1 MESDSKTPCQHT
13 STERSFSVTTSVLAL
28 NFALKN
34 QFIELIKIFEIWDHE
49 NEEPVFQKFV
59 NALLDLKEN
68 VLKDK
73 SSQKFIKHGLQMS
86 FRKLFTNPNDKR

>member
-1 MESDSKTPCQHT
+1 M
-13 STERSFSVTTSVLAL
+13 
-28 NFALKN
+28 
-34 QFIELIKIFEIWDHE
+34 KIFEIWDHE

-86 FRKLFTNPNDKR
+86 FGKLSTYPNVKKNNFGAKISMS